1 MVHSP
6 ASFDIADSHRL
17 LVTRE
22 LRLGGILAKRGLNV
36 PVELKLHGID
46 QHGVARN
53 SGPTVSEGHTRRGR
67 VSGKPYRC
75 WDAASFPIG
84 LPGFVQ
90 LEAWWGEQ
98 GEGTSRGASRLIF
111 Q

>member
-36 PVELKLHGID
+36 PVELKLHGLISTVW
-46 QHGVARN
+46 HGIADD
-53 SGPTVSEGHTRRGR
+53 G
-67 VSGKPYRC
+67 
-75 WDAASFPIG
+75 I
-84 LPGFVQ
+84 
-90 LEAWWGEQ
+90 
-98 GEGTSRGASRLIF
+98 
-111 Q
+111 